1 MPTANLHNFKEEMGK
16 NVEIISVSHHN
27 KLPESGEV
35 KDDEAWFTRK
45 DENIEYMSSAIG
57 DLQIKD
63 HSVDEV
69 KTMIIE
75 RISAA
80 LGMQSEGPTCM
91 INFGTTE
98 VKQMD
103 PSGSEKTGGFF
114 RPCWNSFAID
124 NTDCQYVDPS
134 QQVPYVKDHAAAS
147 FNITSPD
154 EFPFVG
160 MGYTFDWMK
169 WENNGKDSKA
179 AIGMNEF
186 VILPNRGTIV
196 TWHKMCSPLA
206 YFCEICKG
214 ESHSCGTFNEFANQ
228 HCDSIAP
235 CETGGSTTTTTPSL
249 VLV

>member
-1 MPTANLHNFKEEMGK
+1 MPAGDLYNFKDDMGN
-16 NVEIISVSHHN
+16 NVEIVSVGTHDMRPLSD
-27 KLPESGEV
+27 KPMPYES
-35 KDDEAWFTRK
+35 WFTRQ
-45 DENIEYMSSAIG
+45 EQNVEYLANAIG
-57 DLQIKD
+57 DLPIEG
-63 HSVDEV
+63 HSDDEV
-69 KTMIIE
+69 KNMIIE

-80 LGMQSEGPTCM
+80 LGMQSEGEKCV
-91 INFGTTE
+91 INVGTTE
-98 VKQMD
+98 VKQLD
-103 PSGSEKTGGFF
+103 PSGSENTGGFF

-147 FNITSPD
+147 FNMTSPD
-154 EFPFVG
+154 KFPFVG